1 MSTNINNYA
10 SVPVGGQVVNPVTGP
25 FRLQQ
30 IRERVQITSS
40 NVTSVLLSSVL
51 PTNCIAVQSAQVRSA
66 SAMGY
71 TGNSGASGTANAYA
85 VIVGSATNTT
95 ITSQISGTSTATTQ
109 LLIFGPISTSS
120 NQTAA
125 NSVSG
130 IGSGAEKNTNS
141 TPMPMFLIPAD
152 GRATATHRFFVGTDT
167 SSGYLFNATG
177 NVDLI
182 ITYLAADPIPL
193 T

>member
-1 MSTNINNYA
+1 MSTNINNF
-10 SVPVGGQVVNPVTGP
+10 STIPVGGQVVNPVTGP

-40 NVTSVLLSSVL
+40 NVTHVLISQTL
-51 PTNCIAVQSAQVRSA
+51 PTNCIAVQAAQVRTA
-66 SAMGY
+66 SAMGFSG
-71 TGNSGASGTANAYA
+71 TNGASGTANAYA
-85 VIVGSATNTT
+85 VVVGSNTATT
-95 ITSQISGTSTATTQ
+95 ITSLISGTSTTTTS
-109 LLIFGPISTSS
+109 LLVYGAVSTSS

-130 IGSGAEKNTNS
+130 IGSGAEKNTTSNALQ
-141 TPMPMFLIPAD
+141 MFMIPASP
-152 GRATATHRFFVGTDT
+152 TSTTKFFVGTDT

-177 NVDLI
+177 NVDLV
-182 ITYLAADPIPL
+182 ITYLAADPVPL